1 MPQLIWSNSEDD
13 MLWQV
18 FNLSRIESRQR
29 SNILSQYLPSKTTNE
44 IQVRFN
50 SLKDLPA
57 SEEPWSKEDDYVLM
71 NYVNS
76 FTQEENETEWWI
88 NLYNNFLTKTWVK
101 VNNMYQNLMNAI
113 PVMMANDFDILEIE
127 PDRAE

>member
-1 MPQLIWSNSEDD
+1 

-29 SNILSQYLPSKTTNE
+29 SNILSQYFPSKTTNK

-50 SLKDLPA
+50 SLKDLTA

-113 PVMMANDFDILEIE
+113 PV
-127 PDRAE
+127 